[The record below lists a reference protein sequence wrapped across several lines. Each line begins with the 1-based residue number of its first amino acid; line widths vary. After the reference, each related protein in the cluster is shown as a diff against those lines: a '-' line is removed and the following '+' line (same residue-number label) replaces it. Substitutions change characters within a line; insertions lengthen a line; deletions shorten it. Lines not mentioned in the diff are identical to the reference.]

1 MKFPIGYEL
10 CSGVFYKA
18 SEQSATN
25 WQIIKQ
31 NDYNLLIVKEDLYIK
46 WLEFGLLKDFMYK
59 IIAFMGENF
68 MLIISQRDNII
79 CHLEHFHIYIDDN
92 EAISFGLALEQ
103 SRKIL
108 GEDIAL
114 QDGIFV
120 EKYSLIL
127 PTFSTIESIGD
138 DLLLGKWV
146 TGGINVP
153 ITSTKRIAQLSLL
166 KEQTIAKLA
175 KEDIKEKKAKH
186 SSQVNKEEVFAL
198 PGRIELTKFF
208 NEHIIDIIQNE
219 ERYRALGIDFPS
231 SIILY
236 GPPGSGKTH
245 AVNKLVDFL
254 NWPCYRI
261 EASSVA
267 SPYIHETSKK
277 IAEVFEEAMENAPSV
292 LIIDEMEAFLS
303 DREGSH
309 KHSIEEVA
317 EFLRRIPEAIE
328 KHVLIIA
335 MTNKLDMIDPAVLRR
350 GRFDHKILV
359 DYASEEEILLMLEE
373 SFKKISVCN
382 DLDVVSFAKKLSNRP
397 MSDVAFFIKEGARIA
412 AKNRKDKLDNASLN
426 EALKMVLND
435 KKEVENK
442 KVGFIG

>member
-1 MKFPIGYEL
+1 MKFPIGHEL
-10 CSGVFYKA
+10 CSGIFYKPPK
-18 SEQSATN
+18 QSASN

-31 NDYNLLIVKEDLYIK
+31 DDCNVLIAKEELYIK
-46 WLEFGLLKDFMYK
+46 WLDNVLLKDFMYI
-59 IIAFMGENF
+59 IIAFMGENY
-68 MLIISQRDNII
+68 MIITSFGDNII
-79 CHLEHFHIYIDDN
+79 CHLECSQIYVDDN
-92 EAISFGLALEQ
+92 TALSFGFALEQ

-108 GEDIAL
+108 GKDVVL

-146 TGGINVP
+146 TGGIEVP

-175 KEDIKEKKAKH
+175 KEDIKEKKTKH
-186 SSQVNKEEVFAL
+186 SSEINKEEIFAL

-208 NEHIIDIIQNE
+208 NEHVIDIIQNE
-219 ERYRALGIDFPS
+219 ECYKALGINFPS

-245 AVNKLVDFL
+245 AANKLVDFL

-292 LIIDEMEAFLS
+292 LMIDEMEAFLS
-303 DREGSH
+303 NREGSH

-359 DYASEEEILLMLEE
+359 DYASEEEILLMFEE

-382 DLDVVSFAKKLSNRP
+382 DLDIISFAKKLSNRP

-412 AKNRKDKLDNASLN
+412 AKNRKNKLDNASLN

-435 KKEVENK
+435 KKQAENK

>member
-1 MKFPIGYEL
+1 MKFPIVYEL
-10 CSGVFYKA
+10 CSGVFYKIP
-18 SEQSATN
+18 EQSSSN

-31 NDYNLLIVKEDLYIK
+31 SDYNVLIAKEYLYTK
-46 WLEFGLLKDFMYK
+46 WLETGLLKDFMYK

-79 CHLEHFHIYIDDN
+79 CHLEHLHTYIDDN

-127 PTFSTIESIGD
+127 PTFSTIESISD
-138 DLLLGKWV
+138 ELLLGKWI

-277 IAEVFEEAMENAPSV
+277 NS
-292 LIIDEMEAFLS
+292 
-303 DREGSH
+303 R
-309 KHSIEEVA
+309 
-317 EFLRRIPEAIE
+317 
-328 KHVLIIA
+328 
-335 MTNKLDMIDPAVLRR
+335 
-350 GRFDHKILV
+350 
-359 DYASEEEILLMLEE
+359 
-373 SFKKISVCN
+373 SF
-382 DLDVVSFAKKLSNRP
+382 
-397 MSDVAFFIKEGARIA
+397 
-412 AKNRKDKLDNASLN
+412 
-426 EALKMVLND
+426 
-435 KKEVENK
+435 
-442 KVGFIG
+442 

>member
-1 MKFPIGYEL
+1 MKFPIVYEL
-10 CSGVFYKA
+10 CSGVFYKIP
-18 SEQSATN
+18 EQSSSN

-31 NDYNLLIVKEDLYIK
+31 SDYNVLIAKEYLYTK
-46 WLEFGLLKDFMYK
+46 WLETGLLKDFMYK

-79 CHLEHFHIYIDDN
+79 CHLEHFHTYIDDN

-127 PTFSTIESIGD
+127 PTFSTIESISD
-138 DLLLGKWV
+138 ELLLGKWI

-359 DYASEEEILLMLEE
+359 DYTSEEEILLMLEE